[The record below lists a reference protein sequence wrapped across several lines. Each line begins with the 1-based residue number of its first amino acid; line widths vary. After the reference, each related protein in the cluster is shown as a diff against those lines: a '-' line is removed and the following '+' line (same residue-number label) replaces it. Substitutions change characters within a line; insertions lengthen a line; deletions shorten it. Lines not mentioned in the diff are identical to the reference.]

1 MAAVFV
7 PSFGAD
13 PSVVS
18 LMTTE
23 KAAVEGSTPESAPLL
38 LEPVLKDVE
47 EAKAPIVPA
56 PEERPKFSKLLAD
69 AQNHEELSA
78 DSRSTDRGAILAR
91 ALTEKRLSLIKAW
104 EENEKVE
111 SENKAVKKVAE
122 IVAWE
127 NSKKAEVEAKQKKK
141 EAIAEAKQG
150 KEVMK
155 VEEKAAKYRSTGLA
169 PRKIWGFLGRCS
181 FYWFILLIAQR
192 PCYAMNVLGSR
203 KLHVAFILHPPFFGF
218 NYNLPKG
225 KIARLS
231 FVCC

>member
-1 MAAVFV
+1 
-7 PSFGAD
+7 
-13 PSVVS
+13 
-18 LMTTE
+18 MTTE
-23 KAAVEGSTPESAPLL
+23 KAAVEGATPESAPLL

-47 EAKAPIVPA
+47 EAKATIVPA

-111 SENKAVKKVAE
+111 SENKAVKKIAE

-141 EAIAEAKQG
+141 EEKLEKKKAEYAERMKNKIASIRKEAEAKKVITEAKQG

-203 KLHVAFILHPPFFGF
+203 KLHVAFILHPPSSIFWLQF
-218 NYNLPKG
+218 
-225 KIARLS
+225 
-231 FVCC
+231 